1 MGKCKKVKFC
11 YLLTF
16 LLRSKNTGHYI
27 RQKICDETKI
37 LSGIWIA
44 DHGRDA
50 TGDRAEILIV
60 YGFKTILT
68 IYGLY
73 IKDITVI
80 CGYINNI

>member
-1 MGKCKKVKFC
+1 MYQTKFFVMKLKF
-11 YLLTF
+11 YWVF
-16 LLRSKNTGHYI
+16 
-27 RQKICDETKI
+27 
-37 LSGIWIA
+37 WIS
-44 DHGRDA
+44 DHGRDV

-73 IKDITVI
+73 ITDITVI